1 MQTEGVQQLQKSSPV
16 RGCCLGLSP
25 PGEGAAIKTYGGQF
39 LPWWLVPESWGSGDD
54 NNTLYDDSWAGRAL
68 LTRKSLGRQVF
79 CYPDSTLVSMATS
92 VELGG
97 QRGAGVGLGKG
108 QPISMMRAGELNVGS
123 LSGQL
128 VGGWFPW
135 LLVRGGQQKW
145 SCRSLGWRTVRW
157 GKCVVSMVTARGGG
171 TIFMGVTDEGRAV

>member
-1 MQTEGVQQLQKSSPV
+1 M
-16 RGCCLGLSP
+16 
-25 PGEGAAIKTYGGQF
+25 
-39 LPWWLVPESWGSGDD
+39 
-54 NNTLYDDSWAGRAL
+54 
-68 LTRKSLGRQVF
+68 F